1 MKPITYN
8 FDQIIERRNTSSIKW
23 KQYSED
29 VLPLWVADM
38 DFLTPDPIR
47 DAIHSMLDR
56 GVLGY
61 EFLQPSTKEVV
72 ARRMEHL
79 YGWKVDPEWVVST
92 TGVVSGFNIA
102 ARAICQPGD
111 GVLIHTPVYNMF
123 YSLFEHLHVIQ
134 QPVPITLREEG
145 NVIYPELDMER
156 FASAFDSSN
165 AKTRMFLFC
174 HPHNPLGRVFTLREL
189 QQMAE
194 LSLQHEAM
202 IVSDEIHSELLL
214 DDSVHIPIATLSPEI
229 ADKTITLIAASKTF
243 NTAGLF
249 CAFAIIPNAELRTR
263 YQKAN
268 DEITGHVSSVGLVAS
283 EAAFSGE
290 CDEWLAEL
298 RIYLKENRDFVVEYL
313 TENFPD
319 AKFTIP
325 QATYLQWIDFGEYL
339 KSGKMNKPPF
349 DFFLE
354 NAKVALSNGK
364 IFGDSCENFV
374 RLNFASPRQIVA
386 EGLERMLLSLPPV
399 S

>member
-1 MKPITYN
+1 MTYN
-8 FDQIIERRNTSSIKW
+8 FDQLIERRNTNSIKW
-23 KQYSED
+23 KQYPDD

-38 DFLTPDPIR
+38 DFLTPEPIR
-47 DAIHSMLDR
+47 NAVQAMLDR

-61 EFLQPSTKEVV
+61 ELLQPHTKEVV
-72 ARRMEHL
+72 ARRMERL
-79 YGWKVDPEWVVST
+79 YGWQVDPDWVVAT

-102 ARAICQPGD
+102 ARAMCQPGD

-123 YSLFEHLHVIQ
+123 YSLYQNLNLVQ
-134 QPVPITLREEG
+134 QSVPITLAAEG
-145 NVIYPELDMER
+145 NVLHPELDRES
-156 FASAFDSSN
+156 FASALHSSS

-174 HPHNPLGRVFTLREL
+174 HPHNPLGRVFTPQEL
-189 QQMAE
+189 QEMTDIC
-194 LSLQHEAM
+194 LQNEAI

-214 DDSVHIPIATLSPEI
+214 DGSGHIPIATLSPEI
-229 ADKTITLIAASKTF
+229 GDKTITLIAASKTF

-283 EAAFSGE
+283 EAAFSGD
-290 CDEWLAEL
+290 CDDWLAEL

-325 QATYLQWIDFGEYL
+325 QATYLQWIDFGEYV
-339 KSGKMNKPPF
+339 KAGRMDRPPF
-349 DFFLE
+349 DYFLE
-354 NAKVALSNGK
+354 NAKVALSNGNV
-364 IFGDSCENFV
+364 FGEGCENYA
-374 RLNFASPRQIVA
+374 RLNFASPRQMVA
-386 EGLERMLLSLPPV
+386 EGLDRMRNALE
-399 S
+399 